1 MELNS
6 LQNRVGRPEWQ
17 AQSASTPNNERR
29 KPIQEATEQDLV
41 VPSERE
47 AEQQAQQWQ
56 AVGAQYDS
64 PSQQSQKALSAY
76 QGVAQSAQREQVQS
90 MFGVDLYA

>member
-1 MELNS
+1 VELTS
-6 LQNRVGRPEWQ
+6 LQNRVGKPEWHAPSGQ
-17 AQSASTPNNERR
+17 AANNDRP
-29 KPIQEATEQDLV
+29 KPSVEAIEQDV
-41 VPSERE
+41 AVPSARE

-76 QGVAQSAQREQVQS
+76 QGVAQAAQREQVQS
-90 MFGVDLYA
+90 MFGVDIYA